1 MVSLSKQQLASNIIR
16 IVLLI
21 LFSSISL
28 LPLRAQDFE
37 VVTGKS
43 VIIDGKTSFGRF
55 ACDFDTA
62 NEMDTIY
69 FNSKKSRNKITLDI
83 NLPVDEFGCG
93 NRMLNRDFNKTLQ
106 SSEYPFIHVLVE
118 RFFKEGNHYFSS
130 LRLKLVGKELYME
143 KLPFIMEEGVDS
155 DSKFLAA
162 EFSLNLRYFDL
173 EPPKK
178 FLGLVKVHEEL
189 NIRLKLGIK
198 DHF

>member
-1 MVSLSKQQLASNIIR
+1 MIR
-16 IVLLI
+16 IAFAI
-21 LFSSISL
+21 IFSSISL
-28 LPLRAQDFE
+28 LSLKAQDFE

-43 VIIDGKTSFGRF
+43 VIIDGKSSFGKF
-55 ACDFDTA
+55 ACDFETT
-62 NEMDTIY
+62 NENDTIY
-69 FNSKKSRNKITLDI
+69 FNSTKSRDQLILDI

-143 KLPFIMEEGVDS
+143 KLPFIMEEGAES
-155 DSKFLAA
+155 DSKFLVAD
-162 EFSLNLRYFDL
+162 FSLNLRYFDL

-189 NIRLKLGIK
+189 NIRLKLGVK
-198 DHF
+198 DHY